1 MKRWPLIVGVV
12 ALLLIVLGAGGVAL
26 YFVIYGSPSLSVG
39 GVVVGEDPLERALDR
54 WRMGEFRGYDRLFH
68 NPGRFEEVLFLNFL
82 RGNLTLSCDLS
93 EGYLKCDGFAPI
105 RVKRRG
111 SRYEIVS
118 SLIYLTDSSS
128 SLGRRR
134 KRLADW
140 VSKLKNMPYYDA
152 LEVCVGQM
160 RDRTEADSL
169 YLERKA
175 YENDTLVLSKLRGV
189 RMNVRFYELFE
200 DRMLDGHVC
209 LPYTDV
215 LSAHRR
221 FRRFVRAEEEEPDIG
236 RHLRR
241 KREALKKVTRELEE
255 RLVSMHDPLA
265 LAFYKRGL
273 QYYSKGDLESARI
286 FFKKALK
293 IDPKFEQAKK
303 ALERVE
309 LLIERGEGSQEG
321 F

>member
-1 MKRWPLIVGVV
+1 MKRWPLIVGIVV
-12 ALLLIVLGAGGVAL
+12 LLLLTFGAGGVAL
-26 YFVIYGSPSLSVG
+26 YFVMYGPPSLSVG
-39 GVVVGEDPLERALDR
+39 GVVVGEDPLERAVDR
-54 WRMGEFRGYDRLFH
+54 WRMGEFKGYGRLFH

-82 RGNLTLSCDLS
+82 RGNLTLSCGLS

-111 SRYEIVS
+111 SKYEIVS

-169 YLERKA
+169 YLEMKA
-175 YENDTLVLSKLRGV
+175 YERDTLVLSKLAGRPL
-189 RMNVRFYELFE
+189 NARFYELFV
-200 DRMLDGHVC
+200 DRMVEGHVC
-209 LPYTDV
+209 LTYGEVREAMERFGRYVKAPEV
-215 LSAHRR
+215 EGKLSL
-221 FRRFVRAEEEEPDIG
+221 
-236 RHLRR
+236 HLER
-241 KREALKKVTRELEE
+241 KRRELKEVSEKLEKTLE
-255 RLVSMHDPLA
+255 RGHDPLA

-273 QYYSKGDLESARI
+273 QAYSEGDLESARM

-293 IDPKFEQAKK
+293 IEPGFEQAKRS
-303 ALERVE
+303 LEKVE
-309 LLIERGEGSQEG
+309 ALIEQR
-321 F
+321 